1 MQMRRIAA
9 GLLGVMLL
17 TATIGWTAIQPT
29 HGRDWLPEQ
38 RLLPRAQFRD
48 SLVTVESVRNF
59 RWGPGADMQSAWEPR
74 TYDLSSVQTIWYVLT
89 PFSRDRRG
97 PAHAFVS
104 FGFADGRYLAI
115 SVEARREIGEEY
127 TVVRGMLKRFEI
139 MYVVGDERDLIQQ
152 RVVRGDDV
160 YVYPVRA
167 TPEQARSLFRDMLA
181 RVNELNEEPEFYG
194 TLRNNCTTNLLDHVN
209 SIAARPIPYSR
220 RIMLPGYSDEVAHER
235 GLLDTDLSLA
245 AARERFLIND
255 RALRH
260 ARSASFSTA
269 IRTANQ

>member
-1 MQMRRIAA
+1 MRRLAA

-17 TATIGWTAIQPT
+17 TATIGWTAIHPT
-29 HGRDWLPEQ
+29 HGRIWLPEQ

-48 SLVTVESVRNF
+48 SFVTVENVRDF
-59 RWGPGADMQSAWEPR
+59 RWGPGADMRLAWEPR
-74 TYDLSSVQTIWYVLT
+74 TYDLSSVETVWYVLT

-115 SVEARREIGEEY
+115 SVEARREVGEEY
-127 TVVRGMLKRFEI
+127 TVARGLLKRFEI

-160 YVYPVRA
+160 YVYPVRT
-167 TPEQARSLFRDMLA
+167 TPAQARSLFRDMLV
-181 RVNELNEEPEFYG
+181 RVNELNDEPEFYG

-209 SIAARPIPYSR
+209 SIATRPIRYSR

-235 GLLDTDLSLA
+235 GLLDTDLPID
-245 AARERFLIND
+245 AAREYFLIND
-255 RALRH
+255 RALRLG
-260 ARSASFSTA
+260 RNGGYSKA
-269 IRTANQ
+269 IRTPNQ

>member
-1 MQMRRIAA
+1 MDMRRKAA

-17 TATIGWTAIQPT
+17 TATIGWTAIHPT

-38 RLLPRAQFRD
+38 RLLPRALFRD
-48 SLVTVESVRNF
+48 SFVTVENVRNF

-115 SVEARREIGEEY
+115 SVEARREVGEEY

-167 TPEQARSLFRDMLA
+167 TPEQARALFREMLA

-209 SIAARPIPYSR
+209 SISARPIRYSR

-235 GLLDTDLSLA
+235 GLLDTDLPLA

-260 ARSASFSTA
+260 ARSGSFSTA
-269 IRTANQ
+269 IRTSNQ